1 MMKKIMLI
9 ITLLIILIVCTSCI
23 DSRELNEL
31 GIITATALDIENE
44 KIILTVEIVIPPAT
58 EQGSPIEDKVR
69 YIQSTGDTI
78 FDAYRNVTLEF
89 DRKLYLPHNKAL
101 IFGEE
106 FAKRGIGDY
115 IDFYLTDA
123 EPRETAYMLIAKGNK
138 AYELIGIN
146 EGICCTSGDYL
157 KDLVE
162 NSKYTGRSRKLT
174 LYEYFKHFF
183 EYRTPVLG
191 VVQKVEKREISK
203 KESQDTPSKPV
214 LNVSGG
220 AVFKGDKLEG
230 YYTGDEMI
238 GYNFM
243 IDKIEDGLIIFETPN
258 KFSDDNKLFAT
269 KGKFTTIEIISSRT
283 KKDIELVNEQLHLNI
298 NVRLKGVLG
307 EETKGLGVA
316 ELPVKD
322 AIEKGCSDK
331 VEEYIRI
338 VMEKAQNEFE
348 IDNFAIRKLVYIK
361 YPEVWK
367 EVSDDWDKD
376 IFPNISYS
384 INVET
389 NMVKTGLINT
399 PVNIERGR
407 K

>member
-1 MMKKIMLI
+1 MMKKII
-9 ITLLIILIVCTSCI
+9 FIIILILILIVSTSCA
-23 DSRELNEL
+23 DSRELDEL

-44 KIILTVEIVIPPAT
+44 KIILTMEVVIPPAT
-58 EQGSPIEDKVR
+58 EPGSPVEDKVR

-78 FDAYRNVTLEF
+78 FEAYRNATLEF
-89 DRKLYLPHNKAL
+89 DRKLYLPHNMVL

-123 EPRETAYMLIAKGNK
+123 EPRETAYMLIAKDNK

-146 EGICCTSGDYL
+146 AGLGSTSGEYL
-157 KDLVE
+157 KGLVE
-162 NSKYTGRSRKLT
+162 NYKYTGRSGKLT
-174 LYEYFKHFF
+174 LYEYFKHFY
-183 EYRTPVLG
+183 EYKTPVLG
-191 VVQKVEKREISK
+191 VAQKIEKKEISK
-203 KESQDTPSKPV
+203 KKSQDTPSEHV
-214 LNVSGG
+214 INISGG
-220 AVFKGDKLEG
+220 AVFKGDKLEE

-238 GYNFM
+238 GYNFI
-243 IDKIEDGLIIFETPN
+243 IDKIKDGLMTFETPN
-258 KFSDDNKLFAT
+258 KFSDDNNLVAS
-269 KGKFTTIEIISSRT
+269 KGKLTTIEILSSKT
-283 KKDIELVNEQLHLNI
+283 KKDIELANEQLHLNI

-307 EETKGLGVA
+307 EETKGLRLT
-316 ELPVKD
+316 ELPIKD

-338 VMEKAQNEFE
+338 VMEKAQNELE
-348 IDNFAIRKLVYIK
+348 IDNFAIRKLVYMK
-361 YPEVWK
+361 YPEIWK

-389 NMVKTGLINT
+389 NMVKSGLINT
-399 PVNIERGR
+399 PANIERGR